1 MVEHSQAPTVKQ
13 NLLIAGAYGVIGT
26 GITDAALADP
36 SWHVTTMGRRPPPAH
51 HFVGRQ
57 APENLSVDLLD
68 AEATTLAI
76 AGLRGRTDLAFTA
89 FVEGGSMVG
98 SMDANL
104 IIMRNTLDA
113 LAARDVPMGNI
124 LLMGGAKSYGFHLG
138 SMKTPAKE
146 SDPRLVAP
154 IFYHQQ
160 EDMVAEWASRHGATW
175 SVLRPHMV
183 FGPSINSSMNLVTG
197 LAVFAAI
204 SKELGAPLRFPGSWG
219 TWDAL
224 HTTMDAG
231 VLGRAS
237 LWALRAESARN
248 QIFNISNGDEFRWR
262 HLWKTVADFVGI
274 EVGEPQPMN
283 LETQMK
289 PFQGVWETLVARH
302 GLTPTAYH
310 QIAAWDFLDA
320 CLNWEQD
327 VVLSTIK
334 IRQAGFAEA
343 VDTHDSLRRQL
354 ERLRAMKLI
363 P

>member
-1 MVEHSQAPTVKQ
+1 MAEHSPAPVKTH

-36 SWHVTTMGRRPPPAH
+36 SWNVTTMGRRSPPAH
-51 HFVGRQ
+51 HLLGRQ
-57 APENLSVDLLD
+57 APTNLSVDLLD
-68 AEATTLAI
+68 TQATTRAI
-76 AGLRGRTDLAFTA
+76 AGLKGKTDLAFTA
-89 FVEGGSMVG
+89 FVEGGSMAG
-98 SMDANL
+98 SVDANMT
-104 IIMRNTLDA
+104 ITRTTLDA

-124 LLMGGAKSYGFHLG
+124 VLMGGAKSYGFHLG

-146 SDPRLVAP
+146 TDARLVAP

-160 EDMVAEWASRHGATW
+160 EDMVAGWAVRHGATW

-183 FGPSINSSMNLVTG
+183 CGPSINSSMNLVTG

-204 SKELGAPLRFPGSWG
+204 SKALGAPLRFPGSWG

-231 VLGRAS
+231 MLGRAS
-237 LWALRAESARN
+237 LWALRAKSARN
-248 QIFNISNGDEFRWR
+248 QIFNIGNGDEFRWR
-262 HLWKTVADFVGI
+262 HLWKTVADFYGI
-274 EVGEPQPMN
+274 EIGEPQPMN
-283 LETQMK
+283 LESQMK
-289 PFQGVWETLVARH
+289 PFKGVWETLVAQH
-302 GLTPTAYH
+302 GSVPTSYQ

-343 VDTHDSLRRQL
+343 IDTHDRGGRENSDRSLSGFS
-354 ERLRAMKLI
+354 A
-363 P
+363 

>member
-1 MVEHSQAPTVKQ
+1 MTEAPVAPIEAQ

-36 SWHVTTMGRRPPPAH
+36 SWNVTTIGRRPPPSH
-51 HFVGRQ
+51 HFAGRQ
-57 APENLSVDLLD
+57 PPKNISVDLLD
-68 AEATTLAI
+68 ANATRRALAELE
-76 AGLRGRTDLAFTA
+76 GKTDLAFTA

-98 SMDANL
+98 SIDANMA
-104 IIMRNTLDA
+104 ITRNTLDA
-113 LAARDVPMGNI
+113 LAARDAPIGNI

-146 SDPRLVAP
+146 SDPRLAAP

-160 EDMVAEWASRHGATW
+160 EDMVSEWADRHGVTW

-183 FGPSINSSMNLVTG
+183 FGPSINSSMNLATG
-197 LAVFAAI
+197 LAVFATI
-204 SKELGAPLRFPGSWG
+204 SKELGVPLRFPGSWG

-237 LWALRAESARN
+237 LWALRAETARD
-248 QIFNISNGDEFRWR
+248 QIFNIDNGDQFRWR
-262 HLWKTVADFVGI
+262 HLWKTVADFYGLDVD
-274 EVGEPQPMN
+274 EPQPMN

-289 PFQGVWETLVARH
+289 PFEAIWERLIGRH
-302 GLTPTAYH
+302 GLIPTPYS

-320 CLNWEQD
+320 CLNWDRD
-327 VVLSTIK
+327 VVLSTVK
-334 IRQAGFAEA
+334 LRQAGFVEA
-343 VDTHDSLRRQL
+343 IDTHESLRLQL
-354 ERLRAMKLI
+354 ERLRAMKLV

>member
-1 MVEHSQAPTVKQ
+1 MADATTAPQAQ

-36 SWHVTTMGRRPPPAH
+36 SWNVTTIGRRAPPAH
-51 HFVGRQ
+51 HFAGRQ
-57 APENLSVDLLD
+57 PPKNISVDLLD
-68 AEATTLAI
+68 AHATTKAFASLDGKI
-76 AGLRGRTDLAFTA
+76 DLAFTA
-89 FVEGGSMVG
+89 YVEGGSMLG
-98 SMDANL
+98 SIDSNMA
-104 IIMRNTLDA
+104 IMRNALDA
-113 LAARDVPMGNI
+113 LASRDAPMGNI

-146 SDPRLVAP
+146 SEPRLAAP

-160 EDMVAEWASRHGATW
+160 EDMVADWAERHGATW

-183 FGPSINSSMNLVTG
+183 FGPSINSSMNLITG

-204 SKELGAPLRFPGSWG
+204 SKELGVPLRFPGSWG
-219 TWDAL
+219 TWTAL
-224 HTTMDAG
+224 HQTMDAG

-237 LWALRAESARN
+237 LWALRAETAKN
-248 QIFNISNGDEFRWR
+248 QIFNISNGDEFRWK
-262 HLWKTVADFVGI
+262 HMWKTVADFYEI
-274 EVGEPQPMN
+274 EVGEPQPMHM
-283 LETQMK
+283 ESQMK
-289 PFQGVWETLVARH
+289 PFEGIWERLVARH
-302 GLTPTAYH
+302 GLVPTPYS

-327 VVLSTIK
+327 VVLSTVK

-343 VDTHDSLRRQL
+343 IDTHESLKLQL
-354 ERLRAMKLI
+354 QRLRDMKLV